1 MKKQVTLK
9 KPEGIQE
16 WILWVASILTAL
28 TILVGAGQK
37 YYESAYDLITGSN
50 SAMRM
55 YEQRQLE
62 LWRINKQC
70 LRNDPQKFE
79 TPQRELITLLLCPDT
94 ASLLVEVVPP
104 QITKSTST
112 WIELNKVRRQDG
124 EARNTSE
131 KDVLIFYKSLI
142 SGLEASEREVR
153 KVNQGTSV
161 VELCRWTDKV
171 SFNVIRKYEGNV
183 CFIEKIYLDDGMK
196 KFINIKCELVKCD
209 YGNNN

>member
-1 MKKQVTLK
+1 MKKEVTLK

-16 WILWVASILTAL
+16 WILWVASVLTAL

-37 YYESAYDLITGSN
+37 YYESAYDIITGSN

-79 TPQRELITLLLCPDT
+79 TPQRELISLLLCPDT

-104 QITKSTST
+104 QTTKSTTT
-112 WIELNKVRRQDG
+112 WIELNKVRRDD
-124 EARNTSE
+124 EAKNASK
-131 KDVLIFYKSLI
+131 KDVLVFYKALI
-142 SGLEASEREVR
+142 SGLEASENKMR

-161 VELCRWTDKV
+161 VELCRWTDSV
-171 SFNVIRKYEGNV
+171 SFNVIRKYEGDV
-183 CFIEKIYLDDGMK
+183 CFIEKTYLDNGLR
-196 KFINIKCELVKCD
+196 KFINIKCEVVKCG
-209 YGNNN
+209 YNK